1 MADELLNNEEQVIIN
16 DEDSYNKKINPVP
29 APSKDMGLDVKQTIV
44 DNIIEAGLNSK
55 LDITQLESFTNL
67 SQNRNQVYQLI
78 DTMSEDPI
86 IAAALE
92 TYAEDATETNSFGK
106 IVWCESEDPKV
117 AEFVTFLLEAMRVD
131 KNIYKWVYALCKY
144 GDCYLKLFR
153 ESEFVDELFDD
164 EDKAK
169 DKEFSQKQ
177 ALYENL
183 ASLEEEKEAEVLTE
197 EVHLKVFSKNDRYVH
212 YLEMVPNPAEMY
224 ELTKFGKSYA
234 YIQANVPI
242 TDTKYEDVYFNSR
255 LKYNFKKKDIDLH
268 TATDYVHAALEDN
281 SSRAPEEISIFRTD
295 EDYETNTNGLTYTV
309 RRGQSLLYNT
319 FKIWRELS
327 LLENS
332 LMLNRLTKSSI
343 VRIFN
348 VEVGDMPKENVPPHL
363 AGIKSLIEQ
372 KSAIDSGNSIS
383 EYVNPGPMENNIYIP
398 QRNGIGSL
406 NVQSVGGDVDVK
418 GIADL
423 DYFKNKLYASLKIP
437 KQFLGDT
444 DDATGFNGGTSLT
457 IISSRYAKTIKR
469 IQNTMIQALTDAIN
483 LMLLDKGLSSY
494 ISKFELH
501 MQEPTTQEEVD
512 RLSNMQNEI
521 QTYGDILGL
530 LSDIE
535 DPGARLEITKVLISS
550 VVSDSDVL
558 NIVQEQIEK
567 LKESNGLEDEFGDD
581 DLGPGGSHGSFG
593 GGGGVFSDFDDFG
606 DEGSDFGDESDIDT
620 DLGSGED
627 LPSPADLNLDLTDM
641 GGE

>member
-1 MADELLNNEEQVIIN
+1 MADNLLNNEEEQVIIN
-16 DEDSYNKKINPVP
+16 DEDSYNKKIKPVP

-92 TYAEDATETNSFGK
+92 TYAEDATETNSSGK
-106 IVWCESEDPKV
+106 IVWCESEDSKV
-117 AEFVTFLLEAMRVD
+117 SAFVTYLLESMRVD
-131 KNIYKWVYALCKY
+131 KNIYKWIYSLCKY

-153 ESEFVDELFDD
+153 ESEYIDGLFDD
-164 EDKAK
+164 EEKNE
-169 DKEFSQKQ
+169 EFSQKQ

-348 VEVGDMPKENVPPHL
+348 VEVGDMPKENVNPHL

-372 KSAIDSGNSIS
+372 KSAIDSGNSMS

-512 RLSNMQNEI
+512 RQANMQNEL
-521 QTYGDILGL
+521 QTYGEILGF
-530 LSDIE
+530 LSDI
-535 DPGARLEITKVLISS
+535 DDVSAKLQITKFLISG
-550 VVSDSDVL
+550 VISDPEVLDV
-558 NIVQEQIEK
+558 IQEQIDKIKAENSV
-567 LKESNGLEDEFGDD
+567 LNPDDEFDPD
-581 DLGPGGSHGSFG
+581 NSFG
-593 GGGGVFSDFDDFG
+593 NIGGGAGGDFSDFDDFG